1 MKDDNASKD
10 SKKSIDELDRLYHKL
25 RGHINALG
33 LCVRVMQ
40 KGSAPREM
48 AEYAHQIEET
58 SAQIKKLVA
67 KLGRQEKA
75 P

>member
-1 MKDDNASKD
+1 MKQDKSPKD
-10 SKKSIDELDRLYHKL
+10 SDKDIDELDRLYHKL

-48 AEYAHQIEET
+48 AEYARQIEET

-67 KLGRQEKA
+67 KLGRQGKA

>member
-1 MKDDNASKD
+1 MKQDKPSKD
-10 SKKSIDELDRLYHKL
+10 SKKDLDELDRLYHKL

-33 LCVRVMQ
+33 LSVRVMQ
-40 KGSAPREM
+40 SGAVPREM
-48 AEYAHQIEET
+48 ADYARQIEET

-67 KLGRQEKA
+67 KLRRQGKA